1 MRERQNKTKEML
13 YLCIVI
19 ALIPYS
25 FIALYCDAMMKHFS
39 MIGYGFAI
47 FCGTVLLKAI
57 HTIKERFLVFC
68 LSICSLL
75 ESYFL
80 TKHFRRRVELLLQA
94 FYCIRY
100 CSRND
105 DFVPDNSIYDVDFK
119 KQKKKFIIRTVK
131 SESEF
136 SGYSVGE
143 R

>member
-1 MRERQNKTKEML
+1 MRERKNKTKGIL

-25 FIALYCDAMMKHFS
+25 FIALYCDAMMKHVS

-80 TKHFRRRVELLLQA
+80 TKHFLGEEWN
-94 FYCIRY
+94 YY
-100 CSRND
+100 
-105 DFVPDNSIYDVDFK
+105 FK
-119 KQKKKFIIRTVK
+119 PFTASDIV
-131 SESEF
+131 
-136 SGYSVGE
+136 VGMMILFLTIQFMMLISKIK
-143 R
+143 RKNL

>member
-25 FIALYCDAMMKHFS
+25 FIALYCDAMMKNVS
-39 MIGYGFAI
+39 MIGYGFAL
-47 FCGTVLLKAI
+47 FCVMVLLKTV

-80 TKHFRRRVELLLQA
+80 TRHFLGEEWNYYFKPFTASDIVLGIMILFLMVQ
-94 FYCIRY
+94 
-100 CSRND
+100 
-105 DFVPDNSIYDVDFK
+105 FVILVSQIKRK
-119 KQKKKFIIRTVK
+119 KL
-131 SESEF
+131 
-136 SGYSVGE
+136 
-143 R
+143 

>member
-25 FIALYCDAMMKHFS
+25 FIALYCDAMMKNVS

-47 FCGTVLLKAI
+47 FCGTVP
-57 HTIKERFLVFC
+57 IKERFLVFC

-80 TKHFRRRVELLLQA
+80 TKRFLGEEWN
-94 FYCIRY
+94 YY
-100 CSRND
+100 
-105 DFVPDNSIYDVDFK
+105 FK
-119 KQKKKFIIRTVK
+119 PFTASDIA
-131 SESEF
+131 
-136 SGYSVGE
+136 VGMMILFLTIQFMMLISKIK
-143 R
+143 RKNL